1 MNLDPGN
8 PHLLGGMFAEW
19 NDKLGGVV
27 SDADVQAMVKP
38 AMQTPGEKLWSGTTT
53 AMTYEQFLRVA
64 QQIGEAPGTQLSQLQ
79 VHDK

>member
-8 PHLLGGMFAEW
+8 PHLLGGMF
-19 NDKLGGVV
+19 
-27 SDADVQAMVKP
+27 
-38 AMQTPGEKLWSGTTT
+38 
-53 AMTYEQFLRVA
+53 YEQFLRVA